1 MEGVEP
7 GVAAKVVLMTDQA
20 SIKHFNVF
28 SSV

>member
-7 GVAAKVVLMTDQA
+7 GVAAKVVLTTDQA
-20 SIKHFNVF
+20 AIGCFYDF

>member
-1 MEGVEP
+1 MEGVRS
-7 GVAAKVVLMTDQA
+7 GVTELALMTNQA